1 MKGRI
6 THFFAS
12 ALAALVLLAGAAM
25 GQSHPVEGTYTVT
38 ATGSEIGSVTFTL
51 TLKRSGDKWV
61 GEVSDS
67 PLPLTISS
75 VTVDADNKVTISAS
89 TGDAPVTIAGT
100 FEAGKITGDWSAGDA
115 RGAWSGVRK
124 DAGAGD
130 ARGAS
135 NGAAMS
141 LEGTYDAEVVAD
153 GQGSLPFTLV
163 VKKSGDN
170 HTVEVPGAADLNI
183 IGIEVSGDSV
193 TLKATFQG
201 NPFDLPGKVMGGE
214 MGGKWEAGGF
224 TGTWKAKKK

>member
-12 ALAALVLLAGAAM
+12 ALAALVVLTGAAM
-25 GQSHPVEGTYTVT
+25 GQSHPVEGVYTVT
-38 ATGSEIGSVTFTL
+38 ATGNEIGSVTFTM

-61 GEVSDS
+61 GEISDS
-67 PLPLTISS
+67 PLPLTITN
-75 VTVDADNKVTISAS
+75 VTVDESNKVTITAS
-89 TGDAPVTIAGT
+89 TGDAAVTIAGT
-100 FEAGKITGDWSAGDA
+100 FEAGKIAGDWSAGDA

-124 DAGAGD
+124 DAGAAASG
-130 ARGAS
+130 GAS

-163 VKKSGDN
+163 VKKSGDS

-183 IGIEVSGDSV
+183 VGIEVAGDSV